1 MGYGHR
7 LCARF
12 TARIRL
18 VWHRL
23 CARFTA
29 RIRLMP
35 LGYFACAQYA
45 QPRAYF
51 ACAQYGAFVD
61 TGYVL
66 VSLRAYA

>member
-1 MGYGHR
+1 M
-7 LCARF
+7 L
-12 TARIRL
+12 
-18 VWHRL
+18 
-23 CARFTA
+23 
-29 RIRLMP
+29 

>member
-1 MGYGHR
+1 MTHLTPNKISALRAMGYG
-7 LCARF
+7 
-12 TARIRL
+12 
-18 VWHRL
+18 HRL

-51 ACAQYGAFVD
+51 ACAQYGAFVG